1 MGVHRVRAGRVYD
14 APGPDDG
21 TRVLVDRLW
30 PRGLSK
36 EKARVE
42 VWLKDVAPSGGLR
55 EWYGH
60 DPAKREEFVRR
71 YRAEL
76 AQDDHAEALTRLRS
90 LLEEGPVTLVTA
102 TRDLSL
108 SQAKVLADLLG

>member
-1 MGVHRVRAGRVYD
+1 MSVHRVRTARVYD

-36 EKARVE
+36 DRAHVDL
-42 VWLKDVAPSGGLR
+42 WLKGIAPSKELR

-60 DPAKREEFVRR
+60 DPAKHEEFVRR

-76 AQDDHAEALTRLRS
+76 AQDDSAEALTKLRS
-90 LLEEGPVTLVTA
+90 LLEEGPVTLLTA

-108 SQAKVLADLLG
+108 SQAAVLADELG